1 MRYKNAF
8 TEYIDDYKIRG
19 NELICSCPFHDEET
33 PSFFAN
39 LEKGIYHCFGCGE
52 KGNVRT
58 FISKMEDID
67 AYEAWKK
74 LQDLVDTTYTLEDY
88 ASEKNFS
95 MDYLEELGLKNT
107 KYNNIAIPYRNMDGS
122 INSIRYRNH
131 PFNPIRFTWAK
142 GSKAIPYGLDKI
154 SKYTKDYIILVE
166 GESDAQTLWL
176 YGIQAIGIPG
186 ATTIKKEYQRL
197 LNRFKKIYIH
207 SEEDKGAK
215 NFVKDIASILPIEK
229 RFKIN
234 SKALGAKDPSE
245 LHIKGIFDFEKLL
258 TTAEPIEISEV
269 EEETETSSADK
280 TIIKSINAKELMSM
294 DLEAPHTVVQNMICQ
309 GVTIF
314 AGAPKIGKSWKCLDI
329 CISVCNGKTV
339 LGFKTNKCDCSYF
352 ALEDSWYRLQNRLK
366 KILGDE
372 DIPENFHLQINC
384 STLDNGLIEELEN
397 HLKEFPN
404 VKLII
409 IDTFQKI
416 RGSQSGKSDMY
427 SNDYNEVSKIKS
439 FADKHKICIVLV
451 HHLKK
456 GKEDDVFEKINGS
469 NGIAGAAD
477 TTIVLSKIKDKKEVL
492 FSIQGRD
499 VESNEKLLLFN
510 KETFKW
516 EVVCSDLEALES
528 KTDTDIYERNPIV
541 LTIKKLLEENPT
553 GVKITASDL
562 LAKIFE
568 ITGTYP
574 KEDKPN
580 TLSRE
585 ITSNLQ
591 HKLLK
596 YDCIHYEHKARI
608 LFFSKPKIEE

>member
-1 MRYKNAF
+1 MKNVLKS
-8 TEYIDDYKIRG
+8 ILR
-19 NELICSCPFHDEET
+19 L
-33 PSFFAN
+33 
-39 LEKGIYHCFGCGE
+39 FGC
-52 KGNVRT
+52 
-58 FISKMEDID
+58 
-67 AYEAWKK
+67 
-74 LQDLVDTTYTLEDY
+74 
-88 ASEKNFS
+88 
-95 MDYLEELGLKNT
+95 
-107 KYNNIAIPYRNMDGS
+107 
-122 INSIRYRNH
+122 
-131 PFNPIRFTWAK
+131 
-142 GSKAIPYGLDKI
+142 
-154 SKYTKDYIILVE
+154 
-166 GESDAQTLWL
+166 
-176 YGIQAIGIPG
+176 
-186 ATTIKKEYQRL
+186 
-197 LNRFKKIYIH
+197 
-207 SEEDKGAK
+207 
-215 NFVKDIASILPIEK
+215 
-229 RFKIN
+229 
-234 SKALGAKDPSE
+234 KDPSE
-245 LHIKGIFDFEKLL
+245 LHTKGIFDFKKLL

-269 EEETETSSADK
+269 VEKTETSSVDK
-280 TIIKSINAKELMSM
+280 IIKSINAKELMSM
-294 DLEAPHTVVQNMICQ
+294 DLEVPHTVVENMICQ
-309 GVTIF
+309 GVTIY
-314 AGAPKIGKSWKCLDI
+314 AGAPKIGKSWNCLDI

-416 RGSQSGKSDMY
+416 RSSQSGKSDMY
-427 SNDYNEVSKIKS
+427 SNDYKEVSKIKS

-456 GKEDDVFEKINGS
+456 GKEDDIFEKINGS

-477 TTIVLSKIKDKKEVL
+477 TSIVLSKIRDKKEVL

-516 EVVCSDLEALES
+516 EVLCSDLESLETR
-528 KTDTDIYERNPIV
+528 TDTDIYERNPIV
-541 LTIKKLLEENPT
+541 ITIKKLLEENPT

-562 LAKIFE
+562 LKKIFE
-568 ITGTYP
+568 TTGTYP
-574 KEDKPN
+574 KADKPN

-585 ITSNLQ
+585 ITSNIQ

-596 YDCIHYEHKARI
+596 YDGIHYEHKGRI
-608 LFFSKPKIEE
+608 LFFSKPKVEE

>member
-1 MRYKNAF
+1 MHIK
-8 TEYIDDYKIRG
+8 
-19 NELICSCPFHDEET
+19 
-33 PSFFAN
+33 
-39 LEKGIYHCFGCGE
+39 
-52 KGNVRT
+52 
-58 FISKMEDID
+58 
-67 AYEAWKK
+67 
-74 LQDLVDTTYTLEDY
+74 DTT
-88 ASEKNFS
+88 
-95 MDYLEELGLKNT
+95 
-107 KYNNIAIPYRNMDGS
+107 
-122 INSIRYRNH
+122 
-131 PFNPIRFTWAK
+131 
-142 GSKAIPYGLDKI
+142 
-154 SKYTKDYIILVE
+154 
-166 GESDAQTLWL
+166 
-176 YGIQAIGIPG
+176 
-186 ATTIKKEYQRL
+186 
-197 LNRFKKIYIH
+197 
-207 SEEDKGAK
+207 
-215 NFVKDIASILPIEK
+215 
-229 RFKIN
+229 
-234 SKALGAKDPSE
+234 
-245 LHIKGIFDFEKLL
+245 FDFDKLL
-258 TTAEPIEISEV
+258 STAEHIEISEV
-269 EEETETSSADK
+269 EKEAETSSVDK
-280 TIIKSINAKELMSM
+280 TIKSINAKELMSM
-294 DLEAPHTVVQNMICQ
+294 DLEAPHTVVENMICQ
-309 GVTIF
+309 GVTIY
-314 AGAPKIGKSWKCLDI
+314 AGAPKIGKSWNCLDI

-372 DIPENFHLQINC
+372 DVPENFHLQINC

-416 RGSQSGKSDMY
+416 RSSQSGKSDMY
-427 SNDYNEVSKIKS
+427 SNDYKEVSKIKS

-469 NGIAGAAD
+469 NAIAGAAD
-477 TTIVLSKIKDKKEVL
+477 TSIVLSKIKDKKEVL

-528 KTDTDIYERNPIV
+528 RTDTEIYERNPIV
-541 LTIKKLLEENPT
+541 MTIKKLLEENST
-553 GVKITASDL
+553 GIKITASDL
-562 LAKIFE
+562 LTKIFE

-596 YDCIHYEHKARI
+596 YDGIHYEHKGRI
-608 LFFSKPKIEE
+608 LFFSNPKVEE